1 MSYYYAELNEKDICV
16 SVLEVDS
23 QITESNYILI
33 DSLDQSL
40 VGKWYDRFNEE
51 FVVAPVYIA
60 AEHSS
65 NEIQYKDQEVW
76 LNDVIDGKAEADH
89 THSEYASSNHSHT
102 GYASSNHSHSNYA
115 SSDHTHSNYANSN
128 HTHSQYANSS
138 HTHNEY
144 ASTSHTHDYLP
155 LTGGTL
161 NGNINGGKHSI
172 NNLTSIEL
180 SPSTTSNNGGFIDFH
195 YNGSS
200 SDYTSRIIEGAEGKL
215 TVEGDLNVNGV
226 VRCNG
231 SQVFYINEENAV
243 IGSANATGLVTLAA
257 GSSATMVANGA
268 NFATPNIIPRN
279 NGTNFSIGS
288 SSARFK
294 YIYLQNNPS
303 VSSDIRL
310 KEGVQQLP
318 VDELADFIKGIKLV
332 KYNYIGDDKERI
344 GVIAQQLQEVNPE
357 LAKYFVNEE
366 ENGYLGLSV
375 ADLVFPL
382 IAAVRNLQQ
391 RVEEL
396 EKGVK

>member
-1 MSYYYAELNEKDICV
+1 MYYYAQVDDKDVVINV
-16 SVLEVDS
+16 SES
-23 QITESNYILI
+23 EFQINDYYFIAI
-33 DSLDQSL
+33 DSVNQSL
-40 VGKWYDRFNEE
+40 IGLWYDRSDNTFKEQPIS
-51 FVVAPVYIA
+51 VQARY
-60 AEHSS
+60 ST
-65 NEIQYKDQEVW
+65 DQINYRTQNVW
-76 LNDVIDGKAEADH
+76 LSDVLDGKAEED
-89 THSEYASSNHSHT
+89 
-102 GYASSNHSHSNYA
+102 
-115 SSDHTHSNYANSN
+115 
-128 HTHSQYANSS
+128 
-138 HTHNEY
+138 
-144 ASTSHTHDYLP
+144 HTHDYLP
-155 LTGGTL
+155 LNGGTM

-180 SPSTTSNNGGFIDFH
+180 SPSASSNNGGFIDFH

-200 SDYTSRIIEGAEGKL
+200 SDYTSRIIEGSEGKL

-231 SQVFYINEENAV
+231 SQVFYINDTNAV

-268 NFATPNIIPRN
+268 NFSAPNIIPRN

-288 SSARFK
+288 SSAPFK
-294 YIYLQNNPS
+294 YIYLQNNPV
-303 VSSDIRL
+303 VSSDSRL
-310 KEGVQQLP
+310 KEGIQQLP

-357 LAKYFVNEE
+357 LAKYFVNEQE
-366 ENGYLGLSV
+366 SGYLGLSV

-382 IAAVRNLQQ
+382 IAAVRSLQQ

>member
-1 MSYYYAELNEKDICV
+1 MSYYYAELDEKDICRSV
-16 SVLEVDS
+16 SEFDAPM
-23 QITESNYILI
+23 TEYNYIQI
-33 DSLDQSL
+33 NSLDNSL
-40 VGKWYDRFNEE
+40 IGLWYDRYNEE
-51 FVVAPVYIA
+51 FVEAPVYIA

-65 NEIQYKDQEVW
+65 DEIQYKDQEVW

-89 THSEYASSNHSHT
+89 THDEYALNNHVHS

-115 SSDHTHSNYANSN
+115 SSDHTHSQYANSN
-128 HTHSQYANSS
+128 HTHTQYASSS
-138 HTHNEY
+138 HTHN
-144 ASTSHTHDYLP
+144 YLP

-161 NGNINGGKHSI
+161 SGNVNCGKNSI

-180 SPSTTSNNGGFIDFH
+180 SPSTNSNNGGFIDFH

-231 SQVFYINEENAV
+231 SQVFYINDTNAV
-243 IGSANATGLVTLAA
+243 IGSANASGLVTLAA
-257 GSSATMVANGA
+257 GSSATMVASGA
-268 NFATPNIIPRN
+268 NLSVPNIIPRN
-279 NGTNFSIGS
+279 NGTNFSIGT

-294 YIYLQNNPS
+294 NIYLQNNPS
-303 VSSDIRL
+303 VSSDERL

-318 VDELADFIKGIKLV
+318 IDNLAEFIKGIKLV

-357 LAKYFVNEE
+357 IAKYIVKEE
-366 ENGYLGLSV
+366 DDGYLSLCV

-382 IAAVRNLQQ
+382 IAAVRDLQK
-391 RVEEL
+391 RIEEL
-396 EKGVK
+396 EKGE

>member
-33 DSLDQSL
+33 NSLDQSL

-65 NEIQYKDQEVW
+65 NEIQYKNQEVW

-144 ASTSHTHDYLP
+144 ASSSHSHSNYASNSHTHDYLP
-155 LTGGTL
+155 LTGG
-161 NGNINGGKHSI
+161 S
-172 NNLTSIEL
+172 
-180 SPSTTSNNGGFIDFH
+180 
-195 YNGSS
+195 
-200 SDYTSRIIEGAEGKL
+200 
-215 TVEGDLNVNGV
+215 VEGDLNVNGV

-231 SQVFYINEENAV
+231 SQVFYINDTNAV

-294 YIYLQNNPS
+294 NIYLQNNPS
-303 VSSDIRL
+303 VSSDVRL

-366 ENGYLGLSV
+366 ESGYLGLSV